1 MAIRDLFGLR
11 STANPSSKSE
21 IKAQLNP
28 PVMDM
33 PFSTWYGGNS
43 YGGYNNFASAILRQ
57 DAVAVPS
64 VSRCRNLI
72 CGTIATIPMEM
83 YSLSTGEEIPT
94 LTWVDQPDKRQP
106 RSVTMAWT
114 VDSLFMYGVAY
125 WLVTEVYQDDNRPA
139 RFSWVQN
146 DRVTVKY
153 NALNTEV
160 EYYMINN
167 IRVPETGVGSLVTFQ
182 ALDQGLLL
190 RSQSTIRAA
199 LDIEKAAA
207 IAAQTPQPSGYI
219 KNNGADL
226 PDQQVQGILNN
237 WKLARQ
243 NRATAYLT
251 STLDY
256 NVTQFT
262 PKDMMYNEAK
272 QYFATEL
279 ARACNIPAYMI
290 DAETF
295 RGMTYQN
302 IIDGRKEFFAYSLA
316 PFVTAIESRLSMDDL
331 TPRGQQVKFDL
342 DDTFLRPDPATRIAV
357 LGQMLTLG
365 LIDVNQA
372 KQMEGLS
379 PEEDGEVEDESDL

>member
-1 MAIRDLFGLR
+1 
-11 STANPSSKSE
+11 
-21 IKAQLNP
+21 
-28 PVMDM
+28 
-33 PFSTWYGGNS
+33 
-43 YGGYNNFASAILRQ
+43 
-57 DAVAVPS
+57 
-64 VSRCRNLI
+64 
-72 CGTIATIPMEM
+72 M
-83 YSLSTGEEIPT
+83 YSLSTGEELPS

-106 RSVTMAWT
+106 RAVTISWT

-125 WLVTEVYQDDNRPA
+125 WRVEEVYQDDNRPA
-139 RFSWVQN
+139 RFSWIQN

-167 IRVPETGVGSLVTFQ
+167 IRVPDSGVGSLVTFQ

-199 LDIEKAAA
+199 IDIEKAAA

-316 PFVTAIESRLSMDDL
+316 PFVTAIEDRLSMDDL
-331 TPRGQQVKFDL
+331 TPRGQTVRFSVDE
-342 DDTFLRPDPATRIAV
+342 TFLRVDPLTRLQV
-357 LGQMLTLG
+357 TEKLLTLG
-365 LIDVNQA
+365 LIDVKQA
-372 KQMEGLS
+372 QEMEDLT
-379 PEEDGEVEDESDL
+379 PEGSGEYDPTDL

>member
-33 PFSTWYGGNS
+33 PFTSWYGSNS
-43 YGGYNNFASAILRQ
+43 YGGYNNYANAILRQ

-72 CGTIATIPMEM
+72 CGTIATIPLEM
-83 YSLSTGEEIPT
+83 YSLSTGEELPS

-106 RSVTMAWT
+106 RAVTISWT

-125 WLVTEVYQDDNRPA
+125 WRVEEVYADDNRPA

-160 EYYMINN
+160 EYYMINAV
-167 IRVPETGVGSLVTFQ
+167 RVPDTGVGSLVTFQ

-226 PDQQVQGILNN
+226 PDQQIQGILNN

-256 NVTQFT
+256 NVTSFS
-262 PKDMMYNEAK
+262 PKDMAYAEAK

-316 PFVTAIESRLSMDDL
+316 PFVTAIEDRLSMDDL
-331 TPRGQQVKFDL
+331 TPRGQTVRFSVDE
-342 DDTFLRPDPATRIAV
+342 TFLRVDPLTRLQV
-357 LGQMLTLG
+357 TEKLLTLG
-365 LIDVNQA
+365 LIDVKQA
-372 KQMEGLS
+372 QEMEDLT
-379 PEEDGEVEDESDL
+379 PEGSGEYDPTDL

>member
-1 MAIRDLFGLR
+1 
-11 STANPSSKSE
+11 
-21 IKAQLNP
+21 
-28 PVMDM
+28 
-33 PFSTWYGGNS
+33 
-43 YGGYNNFASAILRQ
+43 
-57 DAVAVPS
+57 
-64 VSRCRNLI
+64 
-72 CGTIATIPMEM
+72 MEM

-379 PEEDGEVEDESDL
+379 PEGDGEVEDESDL

>member
-72 CGTIATIPMEM
+72 CGTIATIPLEM
-83 YSLSTGEEIPT
+83 YSLSTGEELPS
-94 LTWVDQPDKRQP
+94 LTWIDQPDKRQP
-106 RSVTMAWT
+106 RAVTIAWT

-125 WLVTEVYQDDNRPA
+125 WRVEEVYADDNRPA
-139 RFSWVQN
+139 RFSWIQN

-160 EYYMINN
+160 DYYMINN
-167 IRVPETGVGSLVTFQ
+167 IRVPESGVGSLVTFQ

-219 KNNGADL
+219 KNSGADL
-226 PDQQVQGILNN
+226 PDTQVQGILNN

-279 ARACNIPAYMI
+279 ARACNIPAYLI

-316 PFVTAIESRLSMDDL
+316 PFVTAIEDRLSMDDL
-331 TPRGQQVKFDL
+331 TPRGQTVRFSVDE
-342 DDTFLRPDPATRIAV
+342 TFLRVDPLTRLQV
-357 LGQMLTLG
+357 TEKLLTLG
-365 LIDVNQA
+365 LIDLKQA
-372 KQMEGLS
+372 QEMEDLT
-379 PEEDGEVEDESDL
+379 PEGSGEYDPTDL

>member
-57 DAVAVPS
+57 DAVGVPS
-64 VSRCRNLI
+64 ITRCRNLI
-72 CGTIATIPMEM
+72 CGTIATIPLEM
-83 YSLSTGEEIPT
+83 YSISTGEELPA

-106 RSVTMAWT
+106 RAVTISWT

-125 WLVTEVYQDDNRPA
+125 WRVEEVYADDNRPA
-139 RFSWVQN
+139 RFSWIQN

-167 IRVPETGVGSLVTFQ
+167 VRVPESGVGSLVTFQ

-199 LDIEKAAA
+199 IDIEKAAA

-279 ARACNIPAYMI
+279 ARACNIPAYLI

-316 PFVTAIESRLSMDDL
+316 PYVTAIEDRLSMDDL
-331 TPRGQQVKFDL
+331 TPRGQTVRFSVDE
-342 DDTFLRPDPATRIAV
+342 TFLRVDPITRLQV
-357 LGQMLTLG
+357 TEKLLTLG
-365 LIDVNQA
+365 LIDVKQA
-372 KQMEGLS
+372 QEMEDLT
-379 PEEDGEVEDESDL
+379 PEGSGEYDPTDV

>member
-33 PFSTWYGGNS
+33 PFSTWYGGYS

-279 ARACNIPAYMI
+279 ARACNIPAYLI

-379 PEEDGEVEDESDL
+379 PEGDGEVEDESDL